1 MMSLIT
7 SIIGIWAAFLFAT
20 VGEIVTEKSGHL
32 NLGTPGN
39 MCIGAAGGYIGLS
52 IYVNAVGGPEN
63 VISFFVVVIPLLFCI
78 IFAGLAGLLYSF
90 LTVTL
95 RTNQNITGLTIT
107 TFGMG
112 FLKYMTNAVT
122 NAKDLRIPSVLVCNK
137 HLFPFYEKLGWF
149 GKLFLSYGWLTYF
162 AIIVAIVAAI
172 VIKKT
177 RIGLNLRAVG
187 ENPATADAAGIN
199 VTRYRYG
206 ATTIGAIISGLG
218 GLFLILDY
226 LDCNTASVD
235 TTISAFGWL
244 AVALVIF
251 SVWNPKI
258 AIFGTFSFTLCY
270 IVAIVTTTKVYY
282 KALIDIIPY
291 FVTVVVLIITSIF
304 GGKSVQPPE
313 ALGLNYFRE
322 DR

>member
-1 MMSLIT
+1 MALLVSTIA
-7 SIIGIWAAFLFAT
+7 IWAAFLFAT
-20 VGEIVTEKSGHL
+20 VGEIITEKAGHL

-39 MCIGAAGGYIGLS
+39 MCIGAAGGFVGLS

-63 VISFFVVVIPLLFCI
+63 VVGFFVVFIPLLFCI
-78 IFAGLAGLLYSF
+78 VFSILAGLLYSF

-95 RTNQNITGLTIT
+95 RTNQNITGLAIT

-112 FLKYMTNAVT
+112 IFKFLTGAVGNA
-122 NAKDLRIPSVLVCNK
+122 NDLRHSKVLVYNQ

-149 GKLFLSYGWLTYF
+149 GKLFLSYSWMTYL
-162 AIIVAIVAAI
+162 AIILAIVSAI
-172 VIKKT
+172 IIKRT

-199 VTRYRYG
+199 VARYRYG
-206 ATTIGAIISGLG
+206 ATIIGSVISGLG

-226 LDCNTASVD
+226 LACNNEAADV
-235 TTISAFGWL
+235 TISAFGWL

-251 SVWNPKI
+251 SVWNPKV
-258 AIFGTFSFTLCY
+258 AILGTFIFALCY
-270 IVAIVTTTKVYY
+270 IGIIRINAMPTPKSLLEALPYVVT
-282 KALIDIIPY
+282 II
-291 FVTVVVLIITSIF
+291 VLIITSIF
-304 GGKSVQPPE
+304 GGKMVQPPQ
-313 ALGLNYFRE
+313 ALGTNYFRE